1 VNVAEVGSAACKS
14 RTALSAHEDSSE
26 MGYHRCHG
34 EGRANDCSL
43 TLKRVLE
50 ASVWMFIPDSGN
62 VVRTRLVL
70 YEPTACIRY
79 GCAASVT
86 RIGMQSA
93 RPGVKLATYNIE
105 GLFFEHGNPDSS
117 AGSAIPGELPSPVM
131 SRAGG
136 GGSVVVGA
144 RESRAHGKGSQ

>member
-14 RTALSAHEDSSE
+14 RTALHAHEDSSE

-34 EGRANDCSL
+34 EGRADDCSL

-50 ASVWMFIPDSGN
+50 ASVWIFIPEVGN
-62 VVRTRLVL
+62 VVRAWLVFS
-70 YEPTACIRY
+70 EPTGCIRQ
-79 GCAASVT
+79 GCAASGT
-86 RIGMQSA
+86 RIGVQSA
-93 RPGVKLATYNIE
+93 WPGVKLVTYNIE
-105 GLFFEHGNPDSS
+105 GFFFEHGNPDSS
-117 AGSAIPGELPSPVM
+117 AGSAIPGKLPSPVR

-144 RESRAHGKGSQ
+144 RESRVHGEGSQ